1 MSCAIGFTSL
11 SLGNA
16 MTHNIDPLTDTPGP
30 EKRARSAQAVSRSK
44 TDVKFWQRRIFKPV
58 YTRADGSKVQSAN
71 YAVEISFRA
80 RRIKW
85 SLETPNK
92 EAAAA
97 WAKEIYLFVLTHGWE
112 AALARYR
119 PRVLP
124 QARPSL
130 LTVGEFLSA
139 IEATG
144 QLSAVTF
151 ADYRQAFR
159 QIVSEIAGIPGSS
172 KKRYGSEHER
182 WLDAIHA
189 VKLAQV
195 TPEKVERWKSA
206 FLARAKSDPIS
217 QRSARISA
225 NSYLKRAKCLF
236 GRSILKHLSFSLPE
250 PLPFVGVEFERR
262 PSLRYHSAFDV
273 SALIAQARAELG
285 EDPARVELFK
295 IFVLAAMCG
304 LRRREIDLL
313 PWSAFRWE
321 ESILRI
327 EATEVFHPKSEESIA
342 DIPLEPEFLSLF
354 RGYYARARSEFVI
367 ESDLAPNVRAS
378 YLHYRCGPLFRL
390 LSGWLRLHGVR
401 TIRPLHTLRKEFG
414 SLINRAHGIHA
425 ASRALRHSSIGITS
439 AIYVDSR
446 LRTTSGLG
454 YLLGDGHSSNVLPLP
469 AAGQ

>member
-1 MSCAIGFTSL
+1 
-11 SLGNA
+11 
-16 MTHNIDPLTDTPGP
+16 MTHSIDPLTDTPGP
-30 EKRARSAQAVSRSK
+30 EKRARNAQVVSRSK
-44 TDVKFWQRRIFKPV
+44 TDVKFWQGRIFKPA
-58 YTRADGSKVQSAN
+58 YTRDDGSKVQSAN
-71 YAVEISFRA
+71 YAVEICFRA

-85 SLETPNK
+85 SLDTPNK

-97 WAKEIYLFVLTHGWE
+97 RAKEIYLFLQANGWE
-112 AALARYR
+112 AALERYR
-119 PRVLP
+119 PRAIP

-130 LTVGEFLSA
+130 LTVGEFLGA

-144 QLSAVTF
+144 LLSAVTF
-151 ADYRQAFR
+151 ADYRQAFHK
-159 QIVSEIAGIPGSS
+159 IVAQIAGIPGSS

-195 TPEKVERWKSA
+195 TPEKVQRWKTA
-206 FLARAKSDPIS
+206 FLAGAKSDPVS
-217 QRSARISA
+217 QRSARVSA

-236 GRSILKHLSFSLPE
+236 GRSILKHLPFSLPE
-250 PLPFVGVEFERR
+250 PLPFAGVEFERR

-273 SALIAQARAELG
+273 SVLVAQARTELALSG
-285 EDPARVELFK
+285 RSELFK

-313 PWSAFRWE
+313 PWSALRWE
-321 ESILRI
+321 EGILRI

-342 DIPLEPEFLSLF
+342 DIPLEPELVALF
-354 RGYYARARSEFVI
+354 RGYHARATGPFVI
-367 ESDLAPNVRAS
+367 ESALEPKVGAS
-378 YLHYRCGPLFRL
+378 YLHYRCGPLFEEL
-390 LSGWLRLHGVR
+390 CTWLRAHGVK

-439 AIYVDSR
+439 EIYVDSR

-454 YLLGDGHSSNVLPLP
+454 YLLTEQQGSNVLPLP